1 MPFTPVSLW
10 SVGQKLKAA
19 VLNVGVVA
27 IGELQAA
34 STATDA
40 VVATNTADIATNTA
54 DIATNAADIADLQT
68 VRHFYEGSRS
78 TTQTISLGTFTTVT
92 LTTVA
97 DPEGLVASSIYTVPE
112 TGRYMCVSRVRYADS
127 LATSNSMCQ
136 GVHTSNADGP
146 HMAWDSPAVG
156 TRKTIVN
163 ARVSSFTAADQL
175 RLCTWTN
182 PGADVIQASLV
193 IYWLGT

>member
-40 VVATNTADIATNTA
+40 VVATN
-54 DIATNAADIADLQT
+54 AADIADLQT
-68 VRHFYEGSRS
+68 VRHLYEGSRS
-78 TTQTISLGTFTTVT
+78 SIQTIGAGIFTTVT

-97 DPEGLVASSIYTVPE
+97 DPEGLVTSSVYTVPE
-112 TGRYMCVSRVRYADS
+112 TGRYMCLSRVRYADG